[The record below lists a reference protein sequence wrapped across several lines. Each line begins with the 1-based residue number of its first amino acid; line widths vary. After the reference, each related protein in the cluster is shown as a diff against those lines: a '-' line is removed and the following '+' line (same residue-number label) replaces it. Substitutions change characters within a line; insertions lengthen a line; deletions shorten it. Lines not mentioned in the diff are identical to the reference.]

1 MNGRSKEQVEVTRLK
16 EAEALALLKLGDE
29 EALEWFIDRYS
40 AYVGTVVNNILKG
53 SMSHEDVEEVVS
65 DVFVTLW
72 RSASKL
78 YPLNLKGY
86 LSRVARSLSMQKLRE
101 RVAELPLDEDILIL
115 DDDSLFD
122 RLDKEERDEQVRKAV
137 WSLPQPDREIFLRF
151 YYYCQS
157 VSEIAEQMKMNQSTI
172 KTRLRRGRERLR
184 IQLESIKIIQGGDL
198 NETKYS

>member
-1 MNGRSKEQVEVTRLK
+1 MK

-53 SMSHEDVEEVVS
+53 SMSREDVEEVVS